1 MREVIKTAASVEL
14 AVEQGRAELG
24 LDKDNVLYEVLQ
36 LPEKKFFGFKT
47 IPAKVRVYEK
57 EEEFSV
63 KALFEAK
70 PVKEEKPVQPE
81 KKVVKEEKKQQPKQE
96 KKEKKAEKP
105 VKEAKA
111 PKAENKPA
119 PKAEEKQEEAVKET
133 KPAKEEQVIPA
144 DQLSEKAK
152 YAMEFLESVIGQ
164 FHKADYTL
172 TPVKTET
179 GCVIKISGEDVG
191 ALIGRKGETMEA
203 LSYLTGL
210 AANRSDDSFEKI
222 SVDVAD
228 YRRKREKDLI
238 NGAKKA
244 AAKVLKTG
252 RPFGFEPMNPYD
264 RRIIHAAIGAID
276 GVKSESKGEGSR
288 RRVMVYSTN
297 PKPRNNDRYKKGGKK
312 PYNKN
317 NRREKPAP
325 QAQKTREEKLVDE
338 SSFGLY
344 SKIDI

>member
-1 MREVIKTAASVEL
+1 MREVIKTAATVEQAVEL
-14 AVEQGRAELG
+14 GAQELG
-24 LDKDNVLYEVLQ
+24 KSTDAVLYEVIQ

-47 IPAKVRVYEK
+47 VPAKVRVYEK

-63 KALFEAK
+63 KSLFEEPQPKKEEKPAPKQEKK
-70 PVKEEKPVQPE
+70 PVKEDKKP
-81 KKVVKEEKKQQPKQE
+81 QPKQE
-96 KKEKKAEKP
+96 KKVAAKAEKP
-105 VKEAKA
+105 AAKPEVKEAK
-111 PKAENKPA
+111 K
-119 PKAEEKQEEAVKET
+119 EEAVKEAPVKAE
-133 KPAKEEQVIPA
+133 KPADVVVPAEE
-144 DQLSEKAK
+144 LSEKAK
-152 YAMEFLESVIGQ
+152 YAIEFLESVIGQ
-164 FHKADYTL
+164 FHKGNYIL

-179 GCVIKISGEDVG
+179 GVVIKISGEDVG

-228 YRRKREKDLI
+228 YRQKREKDLV
-238 NGAKKA
+238 NSAKKA

-276 GVKSESKGEGSR
+276 GVKSESKGEGAA

-297 PKPRNNDRYKKGGKK
+297 PKPRYNNNRGGKK

-325 QAQKTREEKLVDE
+325 QAQKTREEKLVDA
-338 SSFGLY
+338 SGFGLY

>member
-1 MREVIKTAASVEL
+1 MREVIKTAPTVDEAIAL
-14 AVEQGRAELG
+14 ALVELG
-24 LDKDNVLYEVLQ
+24 LPREKVTCEVMQ
-36 LPEKKFFGFKT
+36 YPEKKFFGFKK
-47 IPAKVRVYEK
+47 IPAQVKVSEL
-57 EEEFSV
+57 EEDFSV
-63 KALFEAK
+63 KDIFAEKETKKEAAKQQAPKAKKEQPKKESK
-70 PVKEEKPVQPE
+70 P
-81 KKVVKEEKKQQPKQE
+81 QPKQE
-96 KKEKKAEKP
+96 K
-105 VKEAKA
+105 A
-111 PKAENKPA
+111 PK
-119 PKAEEKQEEAVKET
+119 Q
-133 KPAKEEQVIPA
+133 KPAKAEVKEEVKAVVETEIKAEPVEPQVVETVVPYEE
-144 DQLSEKAK
+144 LSDKAK

-164 FHKADYTL
+164 FHKGNYTL

-179 GCVIKISGEDVG
+179 GYVIKISGDDAG

-228 YRRKREKDLI
+228 YRQKREKDLEAS
-238 NGAKKA
+238 AKKA

-264 RRIIHAAIGAID
+264 RRIIHAAISQID
-276 GVKSESKGEGSR
+276 GVKSESKGEGSS

-297 PKPRNNDRYKKGGKK
+297 PKPRNNERKGGKK

-317 NRREKPAP
+317 NRQRREKAAP

-344 SKIDI
+344 SKIEL

>member
-1 MREVIKTAASVEL
+1 MREVIKTAPSVDEAIAL
-14 AVEQGRAELG
+14 ALAELG
-24 LDKDNVLYEVLQ
+24 LSREEVTCEVLQ
-36 LPEKKFFGFKT
+36 YPEKKFFGLKKT
-47 IPAKVRVYEK
+47 PAQVKVSEI

-63 KALFEAK
+63 KDIFAEK
-70 PVKEEKPVQPE
+70 KEPVKQAPKAKKEQP
-81 KKVVKEEKKQQPKQE
+81 KKENKKETKQQPKQE
-96 KKEKKAEKP
+96 KPAKAEKP
-105 VKEAKA
+105 AVKE
-111 PKAENKPA
+111 EKPA
-119 PKAEEKQEEAVKET
+119 VEEAV
-133 KPAKEEQVIPA
+133 PA

-164 FHKADYTL
+164 FHKGNYTL

-179 GCVIKISGEDVG
+179 GYVIKISGDDAG

-228 YRRKREKDLI
+228 YRQKREKDLEAS
-238 NGAKKA
+238 AKKA

-264 RRIIHAAIGAID
+264 RRIIHAVISGIE
-276 GVKSESKGEGSR
+276 GVKSESKGEGSS
-288 RRVMVYSTN
+288 RRVMVYSTA
-297 PKPRNNDRYKKGGKK
+297 PRPRNNDKKGGKK
-312 PYNKN
+312 SYNKN
-317 NRREKPAP
+317 SRQRREKPAP

-344 SKIDI
+344 SKIEL